1 MDWRLWH
8 ATRVSCLVDE
18 QDAHGVCVCA
28 ERQTTG
34 LRMEQKELPQ
44 EFLRRNTYRDCM
56 SSGSNGIRDAEGNK
70 TGRCCRTQ
78 VNLSSDLALG
88 LAVR

>member
-1 MDWRLWH
+1 M
-8 ATRVSCLVDE
+8 
-18 QDAHGVCVCA
+18 GYVCA

-70 TGRCCRTQ
+70 SVRCCRT
-78 VNLSSDLALG
+78 
-88 LAVR
+88 